1 MGHGRGTGLLYHA
14 EYPERF
20 WQRLSKGRL
29 SDDWQR
35 HQMSSLTFTGEEPSL
50 FSGLYHVCIMFASCV
65 ASAHGGGE
73 SLICVSYIGI
83 LWEPGRRLWQLLR
96 SCSGEYRTAYRGL
109 VRVGRASGGVWLAVA
124 RWMGGSEVEDGR
136 LPSWEGMGWS
146 EKLSRL
152 VSGWPSA
159 AAAHVA
165 LPDISIKSP
174 SSSDTDKPTGTPTRT
189 RRPWPYRTALV
200 LPPPECRQDLPPAKR
215 PGRTSIAAASSHLG
229 EHRSPHTAHLT
240 SNTHSDGDCGIA
252 GTYDISA
259 LFTKG
264 LKDKKNGGC
273 C

>member
-83 LWEPGRRLWQLLR
+83 SWEPGRRLWQLLR
-96 SCSGEYRTAYRGL
+96 SCSGEYGTAYRGL

-174 SSSDTDKPTGTPTRT
+174 SEC
-189 RRPWPYRTALV
+189 V
-200 LPPPECRQDLPPAKR
+200 LEVRCAVWGDRC
-215 PGRTSIAAASSHLG
+215 
-229 EHRSPHTAHLT
+229 SPR
-240 SNTHSDGDCGIA
+240 
-252 GTYDISA
+252 
-259 LFTKG
+259 
-264 LKDKKNGGC
+264 
-273 C
+273 